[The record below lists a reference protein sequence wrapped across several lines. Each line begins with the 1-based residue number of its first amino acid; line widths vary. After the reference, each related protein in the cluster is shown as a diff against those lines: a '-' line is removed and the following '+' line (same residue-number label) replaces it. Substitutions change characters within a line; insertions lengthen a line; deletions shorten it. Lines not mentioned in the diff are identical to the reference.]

1 MTDISYVATVYN
13 KAWALPRVWESLRA
27 QQGDFSREFVFVDDA
42 STDGSLAFL
51 EQIAAEDSRV
61 IVVRNTENAGPA
73 IRLNQGAKAASGRW
87 LHLLDGDD
95 AIPPDASQWMM
106 TVLEERKAP
115 LLYGCR
121 RIEKVA
127 PIPEDAEA
135 QLIAEPLGF
144 AAAKPI
150 THIALMVARAV
161 FMAAGGCD
169 ERIFIQDQS
178 LPLRLG
184 ARIQTMLWT
193 DATLA
198 CQPPERP
205 GELSK
210 NVRQQH
216 HDRFFAAYNVLN
228 SLPEEHEA
236 AVTLRRL
243 CASARWKSRRDSGGL
258 PWFSGD
264 FLAYLRSRM
273 GGAPS
278 DETLSATASH
288 FRAME
293 GIRRPR

>member
-1 MTDISYVATVYN
+1 MIDVSYVITVFN
-13 KAWALPRVWESLRA
+13 KAWALPRVWSSLQA
-27 QQGDFSREFVFVDDA
+27 QSGDFTREFVFVDDA
-42 STDGSLAFL
+42 STDNSLEVLRGF
-51 EQIAAEDSRV
+51 AAEDDRV
-61 IVVRNTENAGPA
+61 TIIENAQNTGPA
-73 IRLNQGAKAASGRW
+73 IRLNQGAKAAQGRW

-95 AIPPDASQWMM
+95 ALPPNASEWMLSA
-106 TVLEERKAP
+106 LEDRNAP

-121 RIEKVA
+121 RIEEITPVSA
-127 PIPEDAEA
+127 TAEA
-135 QLIAEPLGF
+135 QLIAEPLSF
-144 AAAKPI
+144 AAARPI

-210 NVRQQH
+210 NVQQQH

-228 SLPEEHEA
+228 SLPDDHES

-243 CASARWKSRRDSGGL
+243 CASARWKAKRDTSKV
-258 PWFSGD
+258 PWLSPAF
-264 FLAYLRSRM
+264 FAYLRSRT

-278 DETLSATASH
+278 DEVLASTARR
-288 FRAME
+288 FRSQE
-293 GIRRPR
+293 GVRRPE